1 MLLLLGKTTLLLPE
15 IAIAHL
21 GVDLIVNSKLI
32 FALSDLSATLHLVSI
47 FFLVQ
52 FDSQLRL
59 VSVFVSL
66 LGEQVDMRSHSAGSS
81 HVLFSFEGIK
91 LGR

>member
-1 MLLLLGKTTLLLPE
+1 MLLLLGKTPLLLPE

-52 FDSQLRL
+52 FDS
-59 VSVFVSL
+59 
-66 LGEQVDMRSHSAGSS
+66 
-81 HVLFSFEGIK
+81 
-91 LGR
+91 